1 MAQEKTKN
9 HKVDQGKKAAKPKCV
24 PGTIYDSK
32 LNKCISVTKKKKG
45 ESFLE
50 RRQRETIRKQERKPL
65 PS

>member
-32 LNKCISVTKKKKG
+32 LNKCISVTKKRKG
-45 ESFLE
+45 ESLIE
-50 RRQRETIRKQERKPL
+50 LRQRETRRKQKGAPL